1 MKHFTQRE
9 QNIIRGILSGA
20 ASDTYVL
27 TNAFND
33 VLCGRGVAFNSETGL
48 LQFDISKYK
57 DASSIL
63 RVESEFIEIAL
74 LLQYLISNQYI
85 YLIRDSQDPPLP
97 RIGDKLSNS
106 IGKQIPNDIA
116 VTFNNSFVRIVVLNK
131 LEDLVNNDFLTYE
144 EQQLRLAQK
153 QLDIAT
159 GSLREAHKQTKSAK
173 IAMWA
178 SVVACIIAILTLLA
192 TILAP
197 SCSRCETRERIESN
211 SELNNS
217 AIEID
222 ATSINTRLD
231 LINNN
236 IMQLVEFS
244 ANFDNNFKIQPKI
257 QINPRKKS
265 SSPKAVK
272 HTPKECSLDQPIM
285 KIDTIHC
292 DGATYWVLPYSPD
305 KMSVREETGK

>member
-20 ASDTYVL
+20 AYDSYVL
-27 TNAFND
+27 TNAFMD
-33 VLCGRGVAFNSETGL
+33 LLDGKGVAFDSQKGF
-48 LQFDISKYK
+48 LQFDNSKYNV
-57 DASSIL
+57 SSIL
-63 RVESEFIEIAL
+63 QVEQEFIETAL
-74 LLQYLISNQYI
+74 LIQYLINNQYI
-85 YLIRDSQDPPLP
+85 YLIIDSQEPPLP
-97 RIGDKLSNS
+97 WIGDALKNP
-106 IGKQIPNDIA
+106 IGKQIPRDIA
-116 VTFNNSFVRIVVLNK
+116 DIFLNSFVRIVVLNK
-131 LEDLVNNDFLTYE
+131 LEDLVSNNFLTYE
-144 EQQLRLAQK
+144 EQQLCIAQQ
-153 QLDIAT
+153 QLDIAA

-173 IAMWA
+173 IAMGA
-178 SVVACIIAILTLLA
+178 SVVACFIAILTLLA
-192 TILAP
+192 TVLAP
-197 SCSRCETRERIESN
+197 SCSRCETRERIEPN
-211 SELNNS
+211 RELNNS